1 MNVVSDNKEHT
12 VGIIT
17 DPDNILH
24 IGTFTP
30 KFIQEWMKLV
40 DAMYGDGQEIHLFVR
55 KSDCADGYC
64 IYASSNGDNPFVAL
78 FGHHPADGSNWEQ
91 KYLKKE

>member
-1 MNVVSDNKEHT
+1 MKVVSSNSTHT

-17 DPDNILH
+17 DPDNVLH

-30 KFIQEWMKLV
+30 KLIQEWMKLMDIV
-40 DAMYGDGQEIHLFVR
+40 YGDEQDIHLFVR
-55 KSDCADGYC
+55 KSDLVDGYC
-64 IYASSNGDNPFVAL
+64 LYASSNGDNPFVAIT
-78 FGHHPADGSNWEQ
+78 GNHPIEGNWEQ